1 MKRFVAGFLTGALGL
16 VLVALVCLRFGFAD
30 VRADA
35 TIPAWLAGWLNVS
48 AHASVVRQAS
58 SLPAFVPATD
68 ANVIAGGKLYLS
80 DCVGCHGEPDKPPSD
95 FGATFYPPAPQLAL
109 EGTRYSEQQVFWMAK
124 HGVRRTG
131 MSAQADSY
139 SDEQLRLLAAFIAR
153 MPRLSSNIL
162 TEIRQKPE
170 SAEPAAEPQK

>member
-1 MKRFVAGFLTGALGL
+1 MKRFVAGFLTGVLGL
-16 VLVALVCLRFGFAD
+16 VLVVLACPRFGFAD

-68 ANVIAGGKLYLS
+68 ANVIAGERLYLS
-80 DCVGCHGEPDKPPSD
+80 DCVGCHGEPGKPPSD

-109 EGTRYSEQQVFWMAK
+109 EGTRYSEQQVFWIAK

-139 SDEQLRLLAAFIAR
+139 SDEQLHLLAAFIAR
-153 MPRLSSNIL
+153 MPRVSSHIL
-162 TEIRQKPE
+162 TEIRQEPV
-170 SAEPAAEPQK
+170 SAAPAAEPKK

>member
-1 MKRFVAGFLTGALGL
+1 VKRFVAGFLTGALAL

-35 TIPAWLAGWLNVS
+35 AIPAWLAGWLKVS
-48 AHASVVRQAS
+48 THASVVRQAS
-58 SLPAFVPATD
+58 SLPAFAPATD

-80 DCVGCHGEPDKPPSD
+80 DCVGCHGEPGKPPSK

-109 EGTRYSEQQVFWMAK
+109 QGTRYSEQQVFWIAK

-131 MSAQADSY
+131 MIAQADSY
-139 SDEQLRLLAAFIAR
+139 SDEQLRWLAAFIAR
-153 MPRLSSNIL
+153 LPRLSSNIL

-170 SAEPAAEPQK
+170 SAEPAADPRK

>member
-1 MKRFVAGFLTGALGL
+1 VKRFVAGFLTGALGL
-16 VLVALVCLRFGFAD
+16 VLVVLVCLRSGLVD

-35 TIPAWLAGWLNVS
+35 TIPPSLAGWLNVS

-68 ANVIAGGKLYLS
+68 ANVIAGGKLYMN

-109 EGTRYSEQQVFWMAK
+109 EGTRYSEQQVFWIAK

-139 SDEQLRLLAAFIAR
+139 SDGQLRLLAAFIAR

-162 TEIRQKPE
+162 TEIRRKPE
-170 SAEPAAEPQK
+170 SAEPAAEPKR